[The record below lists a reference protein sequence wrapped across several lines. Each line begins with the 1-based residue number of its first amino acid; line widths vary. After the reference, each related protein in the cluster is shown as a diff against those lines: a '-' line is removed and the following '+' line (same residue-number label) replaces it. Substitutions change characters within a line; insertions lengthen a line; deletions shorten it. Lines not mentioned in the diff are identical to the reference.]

1 MVCMKPDKIEAVM
14 HDLAETL
21 QEKQRITEQE
31 NHLRSEL
38 LILMQDEKIEK
49 LENGSIRVRY
59 MKGFERATVDAN
71 KLKQECPEIF
81 RRYSKKSSVAPFV
94 KVQVL

>member
-1 MVCMKPDKIEAVM
+1 MKPDKIEAVM

-21 QEKQRITEQE
+21 QEKQRIVEQE

-38 LILMQDEKIEK
+38 LTLMQDEKIEK
-49 LENGSIRVRY
+49 LENGSIRVHY
-59 MKGFERATVDAN
+59 MKGFERATVDGN
-71 KLKQECPEIF
+71 KLKHECPEIF
-81 RRYSKKSSVAPFV
+81 RMYSKKSSVAPFV